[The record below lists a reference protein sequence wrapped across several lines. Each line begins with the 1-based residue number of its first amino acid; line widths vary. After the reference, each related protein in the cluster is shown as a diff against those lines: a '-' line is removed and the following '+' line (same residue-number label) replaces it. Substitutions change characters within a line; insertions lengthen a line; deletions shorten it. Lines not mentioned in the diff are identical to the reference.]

1 MISLYSCS
9 PSTRITGSWMNPEAQ
24 REYDNILVSAMTEK
38 ITVKQTVEDLVAA
51 ELRARGVNVTKSI
64 TMFPPKFSKEQM
76 NDKDAMLN
84 AIRSNGH
91 DAILTIALIDEETE
105 SRYVPGTTTYAPL
118 TTYNY
123 YGSFWGYYT
132 YRYPLVSDPGYY
144 TQDRV
149 YFVEANLYDARTEE
163 LVWSA
168 QTETINPRSLDRSAE
183 EFAEVTVEAMSERG
197 LL

>member
-1 MISLYSCS
+1 M
-9 PSTRITGSWMNPEAQ
+9 
-24 REYDNILVSAMTEK
+24 VSAMTEK
-38 ITVKQTVEDLVAA
+38 VTVKQTVEDLMAA
-51 ELRARGVNVTKSI
+51 ELAARGVDATKSI
-64 TMFPPKFSKEQM
+64 TLFPPKFSEEQM
-76 NDKDAMLN
+76 NDKDAMVN

-105 SRYVPGTTTYAPL
+105 SRYVPGSTTYAPL
-118 TTYNY
+118 TTYHY

-132 YRYPLVSDPGYY
+132 HRYPMVSDAGYY

-168 QTETINPRSLDRSAE
+168 QTETINPNSFYRAAE
-183 EFAEVTVEAMSERG
+183 KFAEVTVEAMAERG